1 MSRNHKIEPLSI
13 SHSTGTGQVL
23 GPYQAGN
30 EPSSKPGA
38 WNHAFT
44 LVEIL
49 VVIIILAIS
58 AAIII
63 PYAVGTSSSQARAAA
78 RMVMSDLEY
87 AQNEAIVTQSPITVT
102 FDISGNSYT
111 VSNESGPLIHPI
123 TKKAYAVDF
132 DTISGFENVSISSA
146 NFDGAATVTFDAIGA
161 PNSGGTIVVSAGNHC
176 YSITVA
182 PVTGKITVSQCE

>member
-23 GPYQAGN
+23 SPYQAGN
-30 EPSSKPGA
+30 EPSSKPGS

-44 LVEIL
+44 LVE
-49 VVIIILAIS
+49 
-58 AAIII
+58 
-63 PYAVGTSSSQARAAA
+63 SSSQARAAA